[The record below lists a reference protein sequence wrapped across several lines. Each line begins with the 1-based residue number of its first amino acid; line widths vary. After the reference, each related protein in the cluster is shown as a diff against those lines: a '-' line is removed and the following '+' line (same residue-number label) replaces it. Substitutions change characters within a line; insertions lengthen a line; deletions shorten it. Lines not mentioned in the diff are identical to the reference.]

1 MGMSTFYNSN
11 YRVDLATLRSPSPAR
26 YNKMFKSLKK
36 AFRVNLITGTIVPTI
51 HLRMNIETAV
61 SYSSLFSKLTLSSTP
76 TIIDVNALLC
86 ANLRQR
92 KNMVVDFRTPFSY
105 EMKWLGHSVLSSMAR
120 ILENTLRNVGLITAA
135 NELMAKYCTQIGAK
149 NVKII
154 PNYPTSDFKATIETN
169 KWKTL
174 QNLPLNREVVL
185 FSGGVRLKE
194 IYGLDLLLESW
205 KLVENSLEAPTLV
218 ILGDERIDYIKK
230 KAQTLMIKNLVLPG
244 QVSVKKVANWINCA
258 DLCVAPRTPG
268 FSDAF
273 YNDKDSTKISEY
285 AAFRKPI
292 VATSYAPSEQYLLV
306 QPNSISFSEGIIKGL
321 SGSIN
326 PSKPHFWEENETT
339 LLRSLN
345 TFWFN

>member
-1 MGMSTFYNSN
+1 MGISKFSN
-11 YRVDLATLRSPSPAR
+11 LNQRVDLATLRSPSPAR

-36 AFRVNLITGTIVPTI
+36 AFRVNLVTGTIVPTI
-51 HLRMNIETAV
+51 HLRMNLETAV
-61 SYSSLFSKLTLSSTP
+61 SYSSLFSKLTLTSTP
-76 TIIDVNALLC
+76 TIIDVNALMC

-92 KNMVVDFRTPFSY
+92 KNIVVDFRTPFSY
-105 EMKWLGHSVLSSMAR
+105 EMKWLGHSVLSSIAR
-120 ILENTLRNVGLITAA
+120 MMEKSLRNVGLITAA
-135 NELMAKYCTQIGAK
+135 NELMAKYCTQLGAK

-154 PNYPTSDFKATIETN
+154 PNYPPRDFKSSVEPS

-174 QNLPLNREVVL
+174 HNLPLNSVIVL

-205 KLVENSLEAPTLV
+205 KLVENSLNAPTLV
-218 ILGDERIDYIKK
+218 ILGDERVDYIKK
-230 KAQTLMIKNLVLPG
+230 KAQTLAIKRLLLPG
-244 QVSVKKVANWINCA
+244 HVRVRDVANWISCA

-285 AAFRKPI
+285 AAFKKPI
-292 VATSYAPSEQYLLV
+292 VATCYAPSDQYMLV
-306 QPNSISFSEGIIKGL
+306 PPNSISFSEGIIKGL
-321 SGSIN
+321 SGTIN

-339 LLRSLN
+339 LLNALYN
-345 TFWFN
+345 FWFD